1 MKFGRIGGFPNQ
13 REFDSTSM
21 LGRRPAWM
29 AKPLSMDLRERAI
42 SRVEAGGSVRAVAA
56 TGSVA
61 PGKMGGHKPRI
72 LQGAHADWL
81 RERIPHSDFTLRG
94 LVAELAERG
103 LKVDYRSVWTFVHE
117 EKLSFK
123 KNRASQ
129 RARACRHRPQTGA
142 LEELSGAD

>member
-29 AKPLSMDLRERAI
+29 AKPLSMDLRERAM
-42 SRVEAGGSVRAVAA
+42 SRVEAGGGVRAVAASLSISPSCVVKWSQRFRA

-81 RERIPHSDFTLRG
+81 RERISHSY
-94 LVAELAERG
+94 LA
-103 LKVDYRSVWTFVHE
+103 
-117 EKLSFK
+117 
-123 KNRASQ
+123 
-129 RARACRHRPQTGA
+129 RARGRARRTWAEGG
-142 LEELSGAD
+142 LSI